1 MFNIHLNFHLIST
14 LPPVL
19 KYNVSNFVPF
29 SNTVED
35 HKKKKR
41 IKNPYIRI
49 AFDLDP
55 RSSDRLSN
63 LKKKTK
69 QREDDD
75 VLCRQISRKK
85 KKRAHR
91 IENRR
96 LATKAK
102 RQHARNFI

>member
-1 MFNIHLNFHLIST
+1 M
-14 LPPVL
+14 
-19 KYNVSNFVPF
+19 
-29 SNTVED
+29 ED
-35 HKKKKR
+35 HKKKKKR

-55 RSSDRLSN
+55 PSTDRLSN
-63 LKKKTK
+63 LKTK
-69 QREDDD
+69 QREDND

-85 KKRAHR
+85 KKRADR

-102 RQHARNFI
+102 QARAEFI